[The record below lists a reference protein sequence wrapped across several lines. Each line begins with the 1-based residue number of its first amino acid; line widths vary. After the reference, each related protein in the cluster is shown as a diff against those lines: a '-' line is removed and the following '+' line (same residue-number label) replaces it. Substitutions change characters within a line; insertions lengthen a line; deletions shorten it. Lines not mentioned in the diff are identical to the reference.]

1 MTRLVI
7 TKGQDGKLC
16 GSDPAGQRAYARF
29 KNAVASLQPGQTLG
43 FSFWLPRSP
52 EHHRFFFL
60 KINRLLDRT
69 EAFDDANKLRAWLLM
84 GAGHCDFVPG
94 EDGTPNAVPSSMD
107 FESMDEAA
115 FCELHRDIDQFL
127 WSERAQ
133 MVLWPTQNVQQRWD
147 SMESFLEEFRR

>member
-16 GSDPAGQRAYARF
+16 GSDAAGHRAYARF
-29 KNAVASLQPGQTLG
+29 KNAVNSLKPGETLG
-43 FSFWLPRSP
+43 FQFWLPRSP

-60 KINRLLDRT
+60 RINRLLDRT
-69 EAFDDANKLRAWLLM
+69 EAFEDASKLRAWLLM

-94 EDGTPNAVPSSMD
+94 LDGKPNAVPKRMD

-127 WSERAQ
+127 WTEHAQ
-133 MVLWPTQNVQQRWD
+133 LVLWPTQNAQQRWA
-147 SMESFLEEFRR
+147 SMESFFGEFRQ